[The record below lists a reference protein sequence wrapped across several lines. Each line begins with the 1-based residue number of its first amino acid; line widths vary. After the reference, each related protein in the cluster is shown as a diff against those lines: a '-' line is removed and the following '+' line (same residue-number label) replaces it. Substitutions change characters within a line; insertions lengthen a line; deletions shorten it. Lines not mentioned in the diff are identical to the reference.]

1 MLRSSNNPNT
11 DIAIMTI
18 LKPLLVPNTQLAATS
33 TSGTGLEL
41 VYIQSKW
48 KMALNMNDAIPI
60 ALLLSSG
67 VQEYSNEAQRA
78 YIGIVPINVGYYSR
92 WDDQDQDVDGIWSNI
107 SADLERMKSNVESN
121 DDTEYGGTNHTIS
134 LGKIAFSSYED
145 QKDETFVGLTL
156 IKRVM
161 TLTYNILPYGT

>member
-78 YIGIVPINVGYYSR
+78 YIGIVPIML
-92 WDDQDQDVDGIWSNI
+92 DTILDGTIRIKMW
-107 SADLERMKSNVESN
+107 M
-121 DDTEYGGTNHTIS
+121 EYG
-134 LGKIAFSSYED
+134 L
-145 QKDETFVGLTL
+145 TFLL
-156 IKRVM
+156 IWRE
-161 TLTYNILPYGT
+161 

>member
-1 MLRSSNNPNT
+1 M
-11 DIAIMTI
+11 
-18 LKPLLVPNTQLAATS
+18 
-33 TSGTGLEL
+33 
-41 VYIQSKW
+41 
-48 KMALNMNDAIPI
+48 
-60 ALLLSSG
+60 
-67 VQEYSNEAQRA
+67 
-78 YIGIVPINVGYYSR
+78 
-92 WDDQDQDVDGIWSNI
+92 DGIWSNI